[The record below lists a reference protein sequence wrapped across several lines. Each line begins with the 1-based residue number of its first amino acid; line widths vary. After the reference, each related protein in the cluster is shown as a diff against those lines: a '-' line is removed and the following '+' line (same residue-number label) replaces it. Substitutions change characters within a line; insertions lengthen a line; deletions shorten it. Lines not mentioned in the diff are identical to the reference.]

1 MKLSLSQIAKA
12 HAAAKGLLPSLTF
25 VKIAA
30 HTAARSSR
38 LLARI
43 CTTKRQPPMNESELQ
58 MAAMTLRDRWRAR
71 IQIVD
76 ARLASPDLDDL
87 ERAVEVIERGVYEI
101 VLFELVSRFDIP
113 E

>member
-1 MKLSLSQIAKA
+1 
-12 HAAAKGLLPSLTF
+12 
-25 VKIAA
+25 
-30 HTAARSSR
+30 
-38 LLARI
+38 
-43 CTTKRQPPMNESELQ
+43 MNESELQ